1 MPTTS
6 DSSAYA
12 GCSLVALN
20 DEPVTASNDVTIQV
34 TKRTRY
40 PIDSHGEKVAKTS
53 RDKEFVSFLSG
64 KYPVLSLK
72 TSKGKLITSPDS
84 ELSSFIKPD
93 VLEILLNAVEFGVN
107 NAIKDSHGDNI
118 YPIYTTAL
126 ARQMWGCNATAS
138 KQINS
143 KHAYTKS
150 IEAALEFLRNYRIPK
165 LDLRPFKDK
174 KTERDNLLR
183 CCLPD
188 VIIDEPLIK
197 LTKCKF
203 ENNYTGGD
211 SDSYGYYF
219 NQIPYIYDILTYGNL
234 QRLGNIPSKY
244 FPAIKLTALN
254 RSIVAFL
261 FNRIVTNQPNTIN
274 FNSMLD
280 ELNIKADVSVQ
291 GWKTK
296 AKIAQTV
303 EQILNYWKHLHD
315 DRLRVQSYKMKFAK
329 GNKFIPDNFEIT
341 RY

>member
-20 DEPVTASNDVTIQV
+20 DEPVMASNDVTIQV

-84 ELSSFIKPD
+84 ELSSFISPD

-118 YPIYTTAL
+118 YPIYTTVL

-143 KHAYTKS
+143 KHTYTKS

-183 CCLPD
+183 GWLPD

-203 ENNYTGGD
+203 ENNYAGD

-219 NQIPYIYDILTYGNL
+219 TQIPYIYDILSYGNL
-234 QRLGNIPSKY
+234 QRLGNIPGKY
-244 FPAIKLTALN
+244 FPAIKLTVLN

-274 FNSMLD
+274 FNSMLED
-280 ELNIKADVSVQ
+280 LNVKADVSVQ
-291 GWKTK
+291 GWKIK

-329 GNKFIPDNFEIT
+329 SNKFIPDNFEIT

>member
-93 VLEILLNAVEFGVN
+93 VIEILLNAVEFGVN

-138 KQINS
+138 KQIS
-143 KHAYTKS
+143 SQHAYTKH
-150 IEAALEFLRNYRIPK
+150 IEAALELLRVYRIPK
-165 LDLRPFKDK
+165 FDLRPFKDK
-174 KTERDNLLR
+174 KHEKDNLLR
-183 CCLPD
+183 GWLPD

-219 NQIPYIYDILTYGNL
+219 TQIPYIYDILSYGNL
-234 QRLGNIPSKY
+234 QRLGNIPCKY

-261 FNRIVTNQPNTIN
+261 FNRITTNQPNTIN

-296 AKIAQTV
+296 TKIAQTV

>member
-20 DEPVTASNDVTIQV
+20 DEPVTASNDITIQV

-40 PIDSHGEKVAKTS
+40 PVDNHGEKVAKTS

-84 ELSSFIKPD
+84 ELRSFIKPD

-126 ARQMWGCNATAS
+126 ARQMWGCNSTATN
-138 KQINS
+138 KINS
-143 KHAYTKS
+143 KHTYTKS
-150 IEAALEFLRNYRIPK
+150 IEASLEFLRNYRIPK

-183 CCLPD
+183 SCLPD

-219 NQIPYIYDILTYGNL
+219 TQIPYIYDILTYGNL

-244 FPAIKLTALN
+244 FPALTLTTLN
-254 RSIVAFL
+254 RELVAFL
-261 FNRIVTNQPNTIN
+261 FNRITTNQPNTIN

-280 ELNIKADVSVQ
+280 ELNIKLGASIPDC
-291 GWKTK
+291 KIK
-296 AKIAQTV
+296 ARIAQTV
-303 EQILNYWKHLHD
+303 EQILSHWKRLQD
-315 DRLRVQSYKMKFAK
+315 DRLRVKSYKVKFAK
-329 GNKFIPDNFEIT
+329 GNKLIPDNFEIT

>member
-12 GCSLVALN
+12 GCSLVVLN
-20 DEPVTASNDVTIQV
+20 DEPVTASNDITIQV

-40 PIDSHGEKVAKTS
+40 PVNNHGEKVAKTS

-93 VLEILLNAVEFGVN
+93 VIEILLNAVEFGVN

-126 ARQMWGCNATAS
+126 ARQMWGCNSTATN
-138 KQINS
+138 KINS
-143 KHAYTKS
+143 KHTYTKS

-183 CCLPD
+183 GCLPD

-219 NQIPYIYDILTYGNL
+219 TQIPYIYDILTYGNL

-244 FPAIKLTALN
+244 FPALTLTTLN
-254 RSIVAFL
+254 RELVAFL
-261 FNRIVTNQPNTIN
+261 FNRITTNQPNTIN

-280 ELNIKADVSVQ
+280 ELNIKLGASIPDC
-291 GWKTK
+291 KIK
-296 AKIAQTV
+296 ARIAQTV
-303 EQILNYWKHLHD
+303 EQILSHWKRLQD
-315 DRLRVQSYKMKFAK
+315 DRLRVKSYKVKFAK
-329 GNKFIPDNFEIT
+329 GNKLIPDNFEIT